1 MAVRI
6 VEPEILQCAW
16 CHAPRE
22 ALVFARSHRTPRGKQ
37 VIVSEVYHCRKC
49 GHQTGTIKAE
59 PYYAAAA
66 GHAGH

>member
-16 CHAPRE
+16 CRAPRE
-22 ALVFARSHRTPRGKQ
+22 SLIFVRSHRTPRGKQ
-37 VIVSEVYHCRKC
+37 IICSLVYHCRHC

-59 PYYAAAA
+59 PFFAVA
-66 GHAGH
+66 GQALR